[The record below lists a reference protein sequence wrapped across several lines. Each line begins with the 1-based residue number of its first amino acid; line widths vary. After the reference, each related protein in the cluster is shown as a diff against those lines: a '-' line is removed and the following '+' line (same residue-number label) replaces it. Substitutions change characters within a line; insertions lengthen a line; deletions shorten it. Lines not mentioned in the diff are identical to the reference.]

1 MKSGLFSVRDSATQ
15 VYQNIFQA
23 PTNQSAMRS
32 FGDLALD
39 PDTNVYKHPE
49 DFILYRI
56 GTWDDDTGTVT
67 GEEPIKLAHAQD
79 YHGKESTEAA

>member
-1 MKSGLFSVRDSATQ
+1 MKAGLFSVRDSATQ

-23 PTNQSAMRS
+23 HTNEAAIRS
-32 FGDLALD
+32 FGDLARD
-39 PDTNVYKHPE
+39 ETTNVCKHPD

-67 GEEPIKLAHAQD
+67 GEEPIKLAHARD
-79 YHGKESTEAA
+79 YHGKTSTETT